1 MVKVMLL
8 SLPTEATTRSLCPL
22 EEEILGKICFFF
34 LGGCWGVFVFTFII
48 LHACQCCVLG
58 LQEQSSNGKKQPVR
72 LCGFKVW

>member
-34 LGGCWGVFVFTFII
+34 FGGGAGEYLF
-48 LHACQCCVLG
+48 LH
-58 LQEQSSNGKKQPVR
+58 S
-72 LCGFKVW
+72 

>member
-34 LGGCWGVFVFTFII
+34 FGGAGEYLFLHSLFYMPANVACWD
-48 LHACQCCVLG
+48 
-58 LQEQSSNGKKQPVR
+58 
-72 LCGFKVW
+72 FKNNHPTAKNNL